1 MNPLEF
7 FDQKPVFSFQEFKRY
22 AISQGTKNKNTQKEM
37 LAYHLK
43 KKNIIRI
50 RRGLFASVPLSSRHS
65 ADSYAVDPYL
75 IAGRISKD
83 SVLAYHTAL
92 DLHGVSYSLF
102 NRIIF
107 LSKQKIRPFTFQQTE
122 FISLPFPDSLIRK
135 KKSDVE
141 TMTLDRQGLN
151 IKVTS
156 LERTVVDILDRPDYA
171 GGWEEIWQ
179 STNHISILDV
189 DIMIKYALLLEN
201 ATTIAKLGFFL
212 EQHKDQ
218 FNIDDKSL
226 LVLEKKK
233 PNNVHYLERSKRES
247 GKYIKRWNLIVPD
260 QIIKRAWEEPMNDAI

>member
-7 FDQKPVFSFQEFKRY
+7 FDQKPVFTHEEFKRY
-22 AISQGTKNKNTQKEM
+22 AISEGTKNKNTHKEI

-50 RRGLFASVPLSSRHS
+50 RRGFFASIPLSSRSS
-65 ADSYAVDPYL
+65 ADSYVIDPYL

-83 SVLAYHTAL
+83 AILAYHTAL

-107 LSKQKIRPFTFQQTE
+107 LSKQKVRPFIFQGSE
-122 FISLPFPDSLIRK
+122 FISVPFSAPLIRK
-135 KKSDVE
+135 KKNDME
-141 TMTLDRQGLN
+141 TITMDRQGLN
-151 IKVTS
+151 IKVTT
-156 LERTVVDILDRPDYA
+156 LERSVVDILDRPEYA

-179 STNHISILDV
+179 SADHISILNV
-189 DIMIKYALLLEN
+189 DKMIKYALSLED
-201 ATTIAKLGFFL
+201 AKIVAKVGFFL
-212 EQHKDQ
+212 EQHKDR
-218 FNIDDKSL
+218 FNIDETAL
-226 LVLEKKK
+226 LTLQKKK
-233 PNNVHYLERSKRES
+233 PSCVHYLERSKRET

>member
-7 FDQKPVFSFQEFKRY
+7 FDQKPVFSHEEFKRY
-22 AISQGTKNKNTQKEM
+22 AIAQGTKNKNTQKEM

-65 ADSYAVDPYL
+65 ANSYLIDPYL
-75 IAGRISKD
+75 IAGRINKNSI
-83 SVLAYHTAL
+83 LAYHTAL
-92 DLHGVSYSLF
+92 DLHGVSHSLV

-107 LSKQKIRPFTFQQTE
+107 LSKEKIRPFTFQKTE
-122 FISLPFPDSLIRK
+122 FISLPFPIPLIRK
-135 KKSDVE
+135 KKNNIE
-141 TMTLDRQGLN
+141 TITIDRQGLD

-156 LERTVVDILDRPDYA
+156 LERTIVDILDRPDYA

-179 STNHISILDV
+179 SANHISILNV
-189 DIMIKYALLLEN
+189 DKMIKYALLLEN

-212 EQHKDQ
+212 EQHKEQ
-218 FNIDDKSL
+218 FNIDEKAL
-226 LVLEKKK
+226 LTLQKKK
-233 PNNVHYLERSKRES
+233 PNGIHYLERSKRES
-247 GKYIKRWNLIVPD
+247 GKYIKRWNLIVPE